1 MANSYAVD
9 YKKRFVTLPAKLT
22 DVAGQGGR
30 MRVLYDTYTTASNV
44 ANDLIY
50 FGKLPGGAKVWEASI
65 YVSATAGSGITA
77 DLGYA
82 STASTDVDAFLDGVD
97 IHVATTGYFMVG
109 GADTDTGN
117 KNNKSNAPV
126 AIPNEVDVTLKVL
139 GGAPGDGKVSQVQIW
154 YSLD

>member
-50 FGKLPGGAKVWEASI
+50 FGKLPGGAKVWEASL

-82 STASTDVDAFLDGVD
+82 STASTSVDAFLNGVD
-97 IHVATTGYFMVG
+97 IHVATTAYFMVG

-126 AIPNEVDVTLKVL
+126 SIPNEVDVTLKVL
-139 GGAPGDGKVSQVQIW
+139 GGDPGNGKIWQVQIW

>member
-50 FGKLPGGAKVWEASI
+50 FGKLPGGAKVWEASL

-82 STASTDVDAFLDGVD
+82 STASTSVDAFLNGVD
-97 IHVATTGYFMVG
+97 IHVATTAYFMVG

-126 AIPNEVDVTLKVL
+126 SIPNEVDVTLKVL
-139 GGAPGDGKVSQVQIW
+139 GGDPGNGKIWQVQMW
-154 YSLD
+154 YSID

>member
-50 FGKLPGGAKVWEASI
+50 FGKLPGGAKVWEASL

-82 STASTDVDAFLDGVD
+82 STASTSVDAFLNGVD

-139 GGAPGDGKVSQVQIW
+139 GGDPGNGKIWQVQMW
-154 YSLD
+154 YSID